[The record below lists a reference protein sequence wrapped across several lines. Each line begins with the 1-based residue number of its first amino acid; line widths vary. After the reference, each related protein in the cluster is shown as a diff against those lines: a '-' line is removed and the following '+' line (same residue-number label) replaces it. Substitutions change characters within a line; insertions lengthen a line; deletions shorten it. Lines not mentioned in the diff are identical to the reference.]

1 MKMTTLI
8 KDVDSLGRIFLP
20 EKWIK
25 GVKRVKIIEFDD
37 MLTLMPDREIDLTK
51 FFDSLDIE
59 DFEDIEDLRQKSL
72 ANMLEEESSL

>member
-1 MKMTTLI
+1 MTTLI

-25 GVKRVKIIEFDD
+25 DVKRVKIVEFEDR
-37 MLTLMPDREIDLTK
+37 LTLIPDREIDLTK
-51 FFDSLDIE
+51 FFDSLEIE
-59 DFEDIEDLRQKSL
+59 DFEDIEDLQQRAL

>member
-1 MKMTTLI
+1 MTTLI

-25 GVKRVKIIEFDD
+25 GVKRVKIVEFDD
-37 MLTLMPDREIDLTK
+37 RLTLIPDREIDLTK
-51 FFDSLDIE
+51 FFDSLEIE
-59 DFEDIEDLRQKSL
+59 DFGDIEDLKQRAL